1 MLVNISHP
9 VVTDLKP
16 HAVVSYRPLNYVER
30 VHIWRFV
37 SLVSMQ
43 IDKIAPLIGV
53 ALEVLVEQRPI
64 GEQLFVKAVGIN
76 HRLTSKYIRP
86 REGHVHGLSVFSS
99 EVEGLPEVLIGIALG
114 QVNLV
119 NADVGA
125 VIENHNVPPIL
136 RQ

>member
-1 MLVNISHP
+1 
-9 VVTDLKP
+9 
-16 HAVVSYRPLNYVER
+16 
-30 VHIWRFV
+30 
-37 SLVSMQ
+37 MQ